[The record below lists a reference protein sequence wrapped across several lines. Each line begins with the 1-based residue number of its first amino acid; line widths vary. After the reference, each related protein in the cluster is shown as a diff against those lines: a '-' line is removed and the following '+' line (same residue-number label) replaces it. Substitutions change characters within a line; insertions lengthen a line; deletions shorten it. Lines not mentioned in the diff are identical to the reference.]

1 MSNERTFFS
10 FLNLFQRNQTPQR
23 NVVPQNNDDDEES
36 PLVINEEPEMKRG
49 RHENLPTSG
58 SMPQLPVPSQFP
70 GMPSNMPAG
79 FNQYML
85 LQVII
90 YFPLCFH
97 RKILILFKRMSRY
110 QFPVMPSNVVG
121 STNTCCF
128 GYVLSLSKIL
138 NFIQGFK
145 STTLLKV
152 KKCQNGTFEPLH
164 EIQKKIGPKAFF

>member
-1 MSNERTFFS
+1 MKGTFFS

-85 LQVII
+85 LQVM
-90 YFPLCFH
+90 YTF
-97 RKILILFKRMSRY
+97 
-110 QFPVMPSNVVG
+110 
-121 STNTCCF
+121 
-128 GYVLSLSKIL
+128 LSMFSQK
-138 NFIQGFK
+138 NYDFIQIKEYHTYFLAYMK
-145 STTLLKV
+145 DLY
-152 KKCQNGTFEPLH
+152 
-164 EIQKKIGPKAFF
+164 

>member
-85 LQVII
+85 LQVM
-90 YFPLCFH
+90 YTF
-97 RKILILFKRMSRY
+97 
-110 QFPVMPSNVVG
+110 
-121 STNTCCF
+121 
-128 GYVLSLSKIL
+128 LSMFSQK
-138 NFIQGFK
+138 NYDFIQTDIKISISGDALKCGGFNQYMLFRVCFKPFKDFELHTRVQKYHFAK
-145 STTLLKV
+145 SEKV
-152 KKCQNGTFEPLH
+152 
-164 EIQKKIGPKAFF
+164 PKWHF